1 MSDIQCAAR
10 FLIVRHAESGA
21 DQGESASGPGL
32 TERGIAQARALGE
45 QLRGAR
51 IADVFT
57 STMPRA
63 QQTGEHIAAQLGTT
77 PAELPGVQ
85 EYATSTE
92 APPGSQEEAAGTIEA
107 WWRGDL
113 SARLP
118 QGESG
123 LELVGRFAAAI
134 EDCADTYRG
143 ETVLVVSHG
152 GVMALALARLTGRPD
167 VLAARWV
174 PYGGLARVDVDA
186 DGWALHEWPGS
197 AEPSG
202 ARQAWSG
209 LSA

>member
-10 FLIVRHAESGA
+10 FLIVRHAESGV
-21 DQGESASGPGL
+21 DQGESATGPGL
-32 TERGIAQARALGE
+32 SERGIAQARALGE

-63 QQTGEHIAAQLGTT
+63 QQTGEHIAAELGTT
-77 PAELPGVQ
+77 AADLPGVQ
-85 EYATSTE
+85 EYAISTE

-118 QGESG
+118 GGESG
-123 LELVGRFAAAI
+123 LDLVARFAGAI
-134 EDCADTYRG
+134 EDRADSYRG

-152 GVMALALARLTGRPD
+152 GVMTLALARLTGRPD
-167 VLAARWV
+167 VLAARWL
-174 PYGGLARVDVDA
+174 PYCGLARVDVDA

-197 AEPSG
+197 SETAAAG
-202 ARQAWSG
+202 QAWSG